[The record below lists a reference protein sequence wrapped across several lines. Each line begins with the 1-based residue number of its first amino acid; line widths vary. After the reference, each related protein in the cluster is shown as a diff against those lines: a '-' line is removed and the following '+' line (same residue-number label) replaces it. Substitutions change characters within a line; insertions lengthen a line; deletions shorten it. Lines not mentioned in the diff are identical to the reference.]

1 MVGLRRRFLEI
12 GHEVASTMVELFADL
27 PPDHEFFQQFS
38 FIASDDLPDYKDL
51 LLRSRPDALDQLP
64 EADRVRLMSLPF
76 KLVLA
81 RHRLGHFDASE
92 REAILRAR
100 EIFARTLP
108 DDRRNA
114 IARSEEHTSELQ
126 SLMRTSYA

>member
-1 MVGLRRRFLEI
+1 
-12 GHEVASTMVELFADL
+12 MVELFADL

-51 LLRSRPDALDQLP
+51 LLRSRPDAPDQLP

-81 RHRLGHFDASE
+81 RHRLGHFDASA

-100 EIFARTLP
+100 EIFDRTL
-108 DDRRNA
+108 
-114 IARSEEHTSELQ
+114 RSEEHTSELQ
-126 SLMRTSYA
+126 SLMLNSYAVFCLNKKKNDQQQQYSIQ

>member
-1 MVGLRRRFLEI
+1 
-12 GHEVASTMVELFADL
+12 MVELFADL

-51 LLRSRPDALDQLP
+51 LLRSRPDALDQSP

-76 KLVLA
+76 KQLLA
-81 RHRLGHFDASE
+81 RHRHGHFDASA

-100 EIFARTLP
+100 EIFGRTLQ

-114 IARSEEHTSELQ
+114 IASFDPEPYTLCSNSVHN
-126 SLMRTSYA
+126 LMYGRASSGKTHSH

>member
-1 MVGLRRRFLEI
+1 MFGTARNGIYQDDNLARDPHILSVLDMVGLRRRFLEI

-64 EADRVRLMSLPF
+64 E
-76 KLVLA
+76 
-81 RHRLGHFDASE
+81 
-92 REAILRAR
+92 
-100 EIFARTLP
+100 
-108 DDRRNA
+108 
-114 IARSEEHTSELQ
+114 RSEENTSELQ
-126 SLMRTSYA
+126 SLMRISYAIFCLKKKKKIIK